1 MQEKKNTNKLR
12 MYIVTTDNT
21 GKMSE
26 KNPQPRNTT
35 EALNYK
41 KKGTGLLKLSS
52 PTASPQSATCQ
63 EETRFALTF
72 S

>member
-1 MQEKKNTNKLR
+1 

-26 KNPQPRNTT
+26 KNPQPINTT

-52 PTASPQSATCQ
+52 PTASSQSAMCQ
-63 EETRFALTF
+63 EETRFALTYNWTLQNK
-72 S
+72 